1 MTPPSGGQ
9 VRSAEGSRFG
19 ASYPYIQALEY
30 DRFGAIVYEV
40 AGNGTVSHRSYE
52 AETRRVDILE
62 AGDFQNVDHQYDAV
76 GQLTDL
82 VNDVAARRSDRYGG
96 SVSQHFEYDSL
107 ERLTHATGTWNRP
120 QGGR

>member
-1 MTPPSGGQ
+1 MVYPDGEVLTYRYDSGGQ

-19 ASYPYIQALEY
+19 ASYPYVQALEH

-52 AETRRVDILE
+52 AETRRIDILE

-76 GQLTDL
+76 GP
-82 VNDVAARRSDRYGG
+82 G
-96 SVSQHFEYDSL
+96 FDS
-107 ERLTHATGTWNRP
+107 
-120 QGGR
+120 